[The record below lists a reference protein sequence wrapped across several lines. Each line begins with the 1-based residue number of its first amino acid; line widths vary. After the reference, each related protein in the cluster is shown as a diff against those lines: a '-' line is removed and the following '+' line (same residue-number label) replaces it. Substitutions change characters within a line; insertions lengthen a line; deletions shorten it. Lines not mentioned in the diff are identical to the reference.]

1 MKKLRNYQEAAYKR
15 GINGYPLLLADD
27 RGLGKTVVGIDVAL
41 YYMQRLQSPALVIA
55 PLFVCQQWIEEIKDQ
70 DVHKHSI
77 IQIES
82 STVIPKPLIS
92 RKPYWIVTHYEALVK
107 HSKRLQQ
114 TFYSIIIADEAHRI
128 KNRKA
133 LRSIALKKLRTQMR
147 LALTG
152 TPYDRNPADLWS
164 ILNWLKPET
173 FRSYWA
179 FSQAHVLFEDTNGF
193 PKPIGVNQPARF
205 AKVLKP
211 YWIRRSKQDVAP
223 LLPQKQL
230 QTIPLVLSI
239 EQAKLYQRI
248 RDVEIILTQD
258 DDRQLLIKNTLGKI
272 LRLQQACVDPRL
284 LGSSFNG
291 VKIDWL
297 LDWIDDNA
305 NETILVF
312 TRFRDTALRVASLLS
327 CPVIVGGQMLA
338 SYKEYPRLV
347 ATIDAAKEGLNLEH
361 IWTTIFMD
369 QHWSSIAMAQA
380 IDRTERDLQA
390 TKPRSII
397 TLQAQ
402 QSNGQATVDRLV
414 SRALAEKWA
423 TADLIN
429 GFLKANDEALDI
441 L

>member
-1 MKKLRNYQEAAYKR
+1 MKIPRPYQVPAIER
-15 GINGYPLLLADD
+15 GIKANTLVADD
-27 RGLGKTVVGIDVAL
+27 RGLGKTIVAIEVAIKI
-41 YYMQRLQSPALVIA
+41 MQQLQSPTLIVA
-55 PLFVCQQWIEEIKDQ
+55 PLFVCQQWIEEIKDL
-70 DVHKHSI
+70 DSAKHTI
-77 IQIES
+77 IQIDN
-82 STVIPKPLIS
+82 STIIPKPLIS
-92 RKPYWIVTHYEALVK
+92 RRPYWIVTHYEALVK
-107 HSKRLQQ
+107 HAKRLSQ
-114 TFYSIIIADEAHRI
+114 TFYATIVADEAHRI

-133 LRSIALKKLRTQMR
+133 LRSVALKKLQAHRK

-173 FRSYWA
+173 FRSYWD
-179 FSQAHVLFEDTNGF
+179 FSTAHVLFIDQGGF
-193 PKPIGVNQPARF
+193 PKPIGVNQPERF
-205 AKVLKP
+205 ARVLKP

-223 LLPQKQL
+223 MLPQKEM
-230 QTIPLVLSI
+230 QTIPLVLSK

-248 RDVEIILTQD
+248 QDVEIVLTQD

-272 LRLQQACVDPRL
+272 LRLQQACVDPHL

-291 VKIDWL
+291 TKIDWL
-297 LDWIDDNA
+297 LDWIDDNP
-305 NETILVF
+305 NETVFVF
-312 TRFRDTALRVASLLS
+312 TRFRDTALRLASMLE
-327 CPVIVGGQMLA
+327 CPAIVGGQMLPDYHQY
-338 SYKEYPRLV
+338 SRLV

-402 QSNGQATVDRLV
+402 QPNGYATVDRLV
-414 SRALAEKWA
+414 ARALAEKWA
-423 TADLIN
+423 TSDLIN
-429 GFLKANDEALDI
+429 SFLAETNTALDK